1 MVEWA
6 LNNCEDYCCFR
17 QSGHKK
23 SSHSEHQTI
32 ALTGEGSQNEQ
43 SLPSGWFDVAILL
56 I

>member
-32 ALTGEGSQNEQ
+32 ALTGEMSKAFHQAC
-43 SLPSGWFDVAILL
+43 SMLPYF
-56 I
+56 